1 METKENTGA
10 IFKNDKKT
18 SDKAPDYK
26 GKINVDGVDKDI
38 ALWVRESKN
47 GVKYLSVKI
56 EEPFQK
62 TAPVQESAP
71 KYDNDLPF

>member
-26 GKINVDGVDKDI
+26 GKINVDGVDKAI
-38 ALWVRESKN
+38 ALWVRDAKN
-47 GVKYLSVKI
+47 GTKYFSVKI
-56 EEPFQK
+56 EEPYNK
-62 TAPVQESAP
+62 PAAPQAEDE
-71 KYDNDLPF
+71 DNGLPF

>member
-26 GKINVDGVDKDI
+26 GKINVDGVDKSI
-38 ALWVRESKN
+38 ALWVREAKN
-47 GVKYLSVKI
+47 GSKYFSVKI
-56 EEPFQK
+56 EDPYVK
-62 TAPVQESAP
+62 PVQSNSDDENNP
-71 KYDNDLPF
+71 LPF